1 VRLGEYTVYEY
12 NTCLIV
18 NISTCGDEISEKL
31 MLIALKGRGAR
42 NTARQ
47 KGGGVVR
54 QGKSC
59 VRTNYGTSINFI

>member
-54 QGKSC
+54 QGK
-59 VRTNYGTSINFI
+59 